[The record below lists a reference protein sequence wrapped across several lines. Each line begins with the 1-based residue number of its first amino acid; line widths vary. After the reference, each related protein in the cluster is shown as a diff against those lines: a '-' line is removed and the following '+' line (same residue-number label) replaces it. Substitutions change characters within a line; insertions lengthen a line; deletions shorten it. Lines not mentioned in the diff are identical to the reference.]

1 MPTLDDLQPLPEPTL
16 KKHYQ
21 HRTSTTF
28 KTFTS
33 PEAAEA
39 YFAKL
44 GAARG
49 EKSWEETR
57 AAGRARL
64 RAGKLLTPMGM
75 DEAIVAG
82 KIVDLG

>member
-1 MPTLDDLQPLPEPTL
+1 MPTLADLQPPTEPTL

-28 KTFTS
+28 KPFKS
-33 PEAAEA
+33 EEASAA

-44 GAARG
+44 GRARG
-49 EKSWEETR
+49 DESWEETR

-64 RAGKLLTPMGM
+64 KAGRPLFAPMGM
-75 DEAIVAG
+75 DEAIVNG
-82 KIVDLG
+82 RVVD